1 MPLGSAA
8 AVKRDSRN
16 VAGSRDGAEGQ
27 TERDWRV
34 AAGVAGLGWGGQCS
48 GHCGRR
54 RWRIACPHSDGAS
67 RPTLPVCPTGQET
80 GRRRALWGSPREQS
94 QDDPVTSRKVSASPG
109 RKSDMRF
116 SLTAPSP
123 ESTLTRVRAHA
134 YTHADRPRDAG
145 TRGGKGASP
154 PACATAVRAQTPG
167 VRTGPGPRRATRSG
181 GGEGVG
187 GVRGPKTARGIIG
200 FLMGLLS
207 SCGVG
212 ENQKGAE
219 RWQARL
225 WIGVGCVH
233 VEPREIRQWE

>member
-1 MPLGSAA
+1 MFRPLRAA
-8 AVKRDSRN
+8 PVADRLPALRRRLQAHPARLPHW
-16 VAGSRDGAEGQ
+16 AGSRE
-27 TERDWRV
+27 E
-34 AAGVAGLGWGGQCS
+34 
-48 GHCGRR
+48 
-54 RWRIACPHSDGAS
+54 AS
-67 RPTLPVCPTGQET
+67 AV
-80 GRRRALWGSPREQS
+80 GSPREQS

-167 VRTGPGPRRATRSG
+167 VRTGPRPRRATWSG

-207 SCGVG
+207 SCGGG

-233 VEPREIRQWE
+233 VELREIRQWE